1 MQPLVLYSTS
11 MTLCHVLSSGQSYSC
26 QYPILNSKLLS
37 LRILRD
43 LILSPKGLDQTIFA
57 KQVKKEQFTF
67 IQNAVESKIQ
77 NEEFIAYA
85 QAPQNRLLK
94 RLKKLIR
101 KTIGLDIKRIKKHL
115 IDTSS
120 L

>member
-1 MQPLVLYSTS
+1 M
-11 MTLCHVLSSGQSYSC
+11 
-26 QYPILNSKLLS
+26 
-37 LRILRD
+37 
-43 LILSPKGLDQTIFA
+43 ILSPKGLDQTIFA

-67 IQNAVESKIQ
+67 FQNALESKIQ
-77 NEEFIAYA
+77 NGEFISYA